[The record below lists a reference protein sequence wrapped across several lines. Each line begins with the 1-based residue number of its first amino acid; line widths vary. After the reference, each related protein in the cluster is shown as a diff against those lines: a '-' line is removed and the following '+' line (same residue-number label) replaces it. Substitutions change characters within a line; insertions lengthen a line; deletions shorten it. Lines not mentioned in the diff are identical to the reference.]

1 MPHISGDAYST
12 LTKGIADNLG
22 KELKRIAM
30 RAPWR
35 EAEKF
40 VDLLGVAQAVYAIE
54 DVAPTESKEAQMLR
68 AAAARFERLLRRRR
82 DRLSKENP
90 FMTEDARARLDKD
103 IEVVRRYTHLLNAE
117 ARVALAVRD
126 AFDSAN
132 ESYPGNH
139 KIPTSLSEDGPLVV
153 LTCAALEYTRLRD
166 KTPEALRK
174 ALEKWPVLRRQE
186 KKV

>member
-1 MPHISGDAYST
+1 MPQNSGEAYSMR
-12 LTKGIADNLG
+12 TKSIADNLG

-40 VDLLGVAQAVYAIE
+40 VDFLGVAQVVYGIE
-54 DVAPTESKEAQMLR
+54 DVAPAEGKEAQMLR
-68 AAAARFERLLRRRR
+68 AAAVRFERLLRRRR
-82 DRLSKENP
+82 EKLLKENP
-90 FMTEDARARLDKD
+90 FMTKDARARLDKD

-126 AFDSAN
+126 AFDGAN

-139 KIPTSLSEDGPLVV
+139 KIPTSLSDDGPLMV
-153 LTCAALEYTRLRD
+153 LTCAALEFTPLRD
-166 KTPEALRK
+166 KTPEALGK
-174 ALEKWPVLRRQE
+174 ALVKWPVLRRQE

>member
-1 MPHISGDAYST
+1 MPRNFDDAYST
-12 LTKGIADNLG
+12 RTKSIADNLG
-22 KELKRIAM
+22 KELKRIAIS
-30 RAPWR
+30 ASWR

-54 DVAPTESKEAQMLR
+54 DPAPTETKEAQMLR
-68 AAAARFERLLRRRR
+68 AAALRFERLLRRRR
-82 DRLSKENP
+82 EKLFKESP
-90 FMTEDARARLDKD
+90 FMTEDARARFDKD

-126 AFDSAN
+126 AFDGAN
-132 ESYPGNH
+132 ESYPRNH
-139 KIPTSLSEDGPLVV
+139 KIPTSLSEDSPLIV
-153 LTCAALEYTRLRD
+153 LTCAALEYTPLRD

>member
-1 MPHISGDAYST
+1 MPRDSDDPCSMR
-12 LTKGIADNLG
+12 TKSIADNLG

-68 AAAARFERLLRRRR
+68 ATAARFERLLRRRR

-90 FMTEDARARLDKD
+90 FLTKD
-103 IEVVRRYTHLLNAE
+103 
-117 ARVALAVRD
+117 
-126 AFDSAN
+126 
-132 ESYPGNH
+132 
-139 KIPTSLSEDGPLVV
+139 
-153 LTCAALEYTRLRD
+153 
-166 KTPEALRK
+166 
-174 ALEKWPVLRRQE
+174 
-186 KKV
+186 